1 MLVVYLLPKTD
12 VVGPLLAFR
21 LIYFLAPLLLGLVL
35 FGADQHRRVG
45 DDEDRGDAEEADL
58 GHREQHLMQ
67 AGRDVGVIESVVV
80 YLLPKTD
87 VVGPL
92 LAFRLIYFLAPLLM
106 TKTEATP
113 RKPTSDTASS
123 T

>member
-1 MLVVYLLPKTD
+1 

-35 FGADQHRRVG
+35 FGA
-45 DDEDRGDAEEADL
+45 AEAVFRPP
-58 GHREQHLMQ
+58 GTWVTST
-67 AGRDVGVIESVVV
+67 AA
-80 YLLPKTD
+80 
-87 VVGPL
+87 
-92 LAFRLIYFLAPLLM
+92 LAM